1 MFEKVCRACGGA
13 LVREGNYFV
22 CEYCQRKELIDA
34 SDDIHAVARANAW
47 EALRKSD
54 FEKATELFE
63 ELVVKNNGD
72 YDSHWGLAL
81 ARASIVYVNDVIE
94 GKKVP
99 TLNNVTE
106 NSFLG
111 DKNVKT
117 AISLAPTEIAESY
130 KAHAEYVDKVRL
142 EWLET
147 ASKEPPY
154 DVFISFKDSDREHG
168 ITRTNDSQT
177 MQDLYTALVEKGYK
191 VFYSRVTLK
200 GKVSEQ
206 YEPYIYNAIKT
217 AKVMIVYGEK
227 AEYFNSTWI
236 KNEWMRFKK
245 RVESGEK
252 HKNALVTVFKGVD
265 PYEIPTALTGG
276 RQAIDYSIP
285 SNYEVLLNH
294 VKLIVNESKQAKK
307 LEKIEIK
314 GGQMG
319 KKSTQVQTETLKTR
333 EIGSSAAQ
341 ASITDKQTLKLVATY
356 AKAGDFVE
364 AEKLLGELLYK
375 NPNNPEYKW
384 QRLLLLHKTTESAI
398 SAKVPSFTASEID
411 LIKDILATAD
421 KKLATTLLNVLYDG
435 ARQCKQDKC
444 LQILN
449 IILPYSYDDRDEKIA
464 SAFDSA
470 FAKRQFE
477 VFKLLLT
484 TLPSDSVDEY
494 VECIIHYAQNVTD
507 GAVID
512 WAVSKI
518 FEVDESNPW
527 ALEVQFK
534 KAFELGD
541 LEKSI
546 SAYETFLKYSNSV
559 DAEIEKTLE
568 NLSKSI
574 TREVDC
580 AFIWQILRYYGGDM
594 SKIIRLLTDT
604 AFSEIRVG
612 RFDFAQQLLELVIS
626 KNPDEAEAYWGLCLV
641 ALKVK
646 SETQILQ
653 SEIEL
658 KHLPEFKKHLTL
670 IDENRQ
676 MQRIELSRRQEM
688 MIAERN
694 KKKNQAQQ
702 ERLKREKREK
712 AQAQAQAEAEARKKK
727 TRKLIGTVVAII
739 VGIAVCFGAI
749 VGISTAVDHNA
760 RNGLNLQL
768 SSTND
773 YYVVAKQ
780 SVEDENLQSVVIPS
794 EYKGLPVKE
803 ITTSAFSNC
812 QNLTS
817 VEIPNSVTSIG
828 DYAFAG
834 CTRLTGIEIP
844 DSVTSIGDWAFSN
857 CSSLTSITIPDS
869 VTSIGG
875 YAFSNCGSLTGIE
888 IPDSATSIGENA
900 FRNCS
905 SLTSITIPDSITSI
919 GYYAF
924 YSCSNLKSVYYK
936 GTANDWAKIS
946 MDSFGNYDLTS
957 ATRYYYSE
965 NEPTESDK
973 YWHYD
978 EDGQIEIYHTH
989 TYTTLNF
996 DSANHWYECVCGDR
1010 SNSIPHTYNIE
1021 YDDTNH
1027 WHECD
1032 CGGKNNLT
1040 PHFGGTATYTEKA
1053 ICEVCYQ
1060 IYGDYVVEPFTE
1072 GLYFSLQNDNSYAVT
1087 DYTGTATEVKIP
1099 STYKGLY
1106 VNSIGGSAFEG
1117 CNSLTSVVI
1126 PDSVTAIG
1134 GVAFDKC
1141 SSLTSVE
1148 IGDSVTSI
1156 GDWAF
1161 SNCSSLTSIT
1171 IPNSVTSIGDY
1182 AFYWCSSLTS
1192 ITISDSVTSIGIS
1205 AFAYCSGLTS
1215 IVIPDSVTTIGEKA
1229 FDGCNNLQEITLP
1242 FVGSDKDGSISTQ
1255 LGYIFGEST
1264 YGYYADFV
1272 PSSLKKVVITSAT
1285 KIGDSA
1291 FENCSGLTSIEIPNS
1306 VTTISQGAFNGCSSL
1321 ESITIPFVGGSRK
1334 TASDTYQYPLG
1345 YIFGTGSYTG
1355 GTATTQHYYVYTNS
1369 MENTTYYIPTCLKSV
1384 MVTGGEILCGAFFD
1398 CNSLTSV
1405 VIGDSVTSIGVW
1417 SFRNCDSLTSVI
1429 IGDGVTTIGQEAFFD
1444 CNSLTSVVI
1453 GNGVTS
1459 IGERAFFDCNSLT
1472 SVVIGNSVTSIGEYA
1487 FYGCS
1492 SLISAVIPDGVISI
1506 GERTFYGCGSL
1517 TSVVIGDSV
1526 TSIGLQAFYD
1536 CTSLT
1541 SIKYRGTQA
1550 QWNAISKGY
1559 DWNYNAGSYTIT
1571 YNYNN

>member
-13 LVREGNYFV
+13 LIREGNYLV
-22 CEYCQRKELIDA
+22 CEYCQRKELVDV

-63 ELVVKNNGD
+63 ELIVKNDKD
-72 YDSHWGLAL
+72 YDSQWGLAL
-81 ARASIVYVNDVIE
+81 AKASIVYVNDVIE

-99 TLNNVTE
+99 TLNNITE
-106 NSFLG
+106 DSFIA
-111 DKNVKT
+111 DKAVKT
-117 AISLAPTEIAESY
+117 AISLAPKEIAESY
-130 KAHAEYVDKVRL
+130 REHAEYIEKVRV
-142 EWLET
+142 EWLEK

-168 ITRTNDSQT
+168 ITRTTDSQT

-191 VFYSRVTLK
+191 VFYSRVTLRD
-200 GKVSEQ
+200 KVAEQ

-276 RQAIDYSIP
+276 KQGIDLGVI
-285 SNYEVLLNH
+285 SNYETLLNH
-294 VKLIVNESKQAKK
+294 VKLVVNESKQAKK
-307 LEKIEIK
+307 LDKIEIK

-319 KKSTQVQTETLKTR
+319 KKSSEIKTETLQTR
-333 EIGSSAAQ
+333 EIGSSAVE

-398 SAKVPSFTASEID
+398 SAKVPGFTASEID

-435 ARQCKQDKC
+435 ANACKQDKC

-470 FAKRQFE
+470 FANRQFE

-512 WAVSKI
+512 WAVSKV

-541 LEKSI
+541 LEKAV

-568 NLSKSI
+568 NLSKRI

-580 AFIWQILRYYGGDM
+580 AFIWQILRYYGGDI

-612 RFDFAQQLLELVIS
+612 RFDFARQLLELVIS

-646 SETQILQ
+646 SESQIIQ
-653 SEIEL
+653 SEVEL
-658 KHLPEFKKHLTL
+658 KQLPEFKKHLTL

-694 KKKNQAQQ
+694 KKKNQVQQ

-712 AQAQAQAEAEARKKK
+712 AQAEAEERRNREEIRKKK
-727 TRKLIGTVVAII
+727 I
-739 VGIAVCFGAI
+739 VSLSVLATAI
-749 VGISTAVDHNA
+749 VAVILVVVFILSAQADFNA
-760 RNGLNLQL
+760 RGGLNLQL

-780 SVEDENLQSVVIPS
+780 SVADENLQSVVIPS

-812 QNLTS
+812 KNLTS

-828 DYAFAG
+828 EY
-834 CTRLTGIEIP
+834 
-844 DSVTSIGDWAFSN
+844 AFSN
-857 CSSLTSITIPDS
+857 CWRLLSITIPDS
-869 VTSIGG
+869 VTSIGDFTF
-875 YAFSNCGSLTGIE
+875 Y
-888 IPDSATSIGENA
+888 
-900 FRNCS
+900 NCS

-919 GYYAF
+919 SNSAF
-924 YSCSNLKSVYYK
+924 SYCNSLKSVYYK
-936 GTANDWAKIS
+936 GTANGWAKIS
-946 MDSFGNYDLTS
+946 IDSFGNSDLTS

-965 NEPTESDK
+965 NEPTESGD
-973 YWHYD
+973 YWRYD
-978 EDGQIEIYHTH
+978 TNGEIETCHVHAYNA
-989 TYTTLNF
+989 LKFN
-996 DSANHWYECVCGDR
+996 SENHWYEC
-1010 SNSIPHTYNIE
+1010 Y
-1021 YDDTNH
+1021 
-1027 WHECD
+1027 
-1032 CGGKNNLT
+1032 CGGKNNLA

-1053 ICEVCYQ
+1053 ICEVCAQ
-1060 IYGDYVVEPFTE
+1060 PYGDYVVEPFTQ

-1106 VNSIGGSAFEG
+1106 VNSIDSSAFSG
-1117 CNSLTSVVI
+1117 CSSLTSITIPDSVTSIGYRAFENCSSLTSVVIPESVTLIGNYAFYSCSSLTSITIPDSVTSIGGFTFDSCSSLTSVVI
-1126 PDSVTAIG
+1126 PDSVT
-1134 GVAFDKC
+1134 
-1141 SSLTSVE
+1141 
-1148 IGDSVTSI
+1148 SI
-1156 GDWAF
+1156 GDNAF
-1161 SNCSSLTSIT
+1161 SNCSSLTSIVIPDSVT
-1171 IPNSVTSIGDY
+1171 SIGGAAFYNCSSLTEITLPFVGDSKDAASNTHFGYIFGASSYSYNNYYIPTSLKKVIITSATSIGNSAFSGCSSLTSVVIPDSVTSISSSAFDKCSSLTSITIPDSVTFIAAYTFENCSSLTSVVIPNSVTSIGNS
-1182 AFYWCSSLTS
+1182 AFAYCSSLTS
-1192 ITISDSVTSIGIS
+1192 ITI
-1205 AFAYCSGLTS
+1205 
-1215 IVIPDSVTTIGEKA
+1215 PD
-1229 FDGCNNLQEITLP
+1229 
-1242 FVGSDKDGSISTQ
+1242 
-1255 LGYIFGEST
+1255 
-1264 YGYYADFV
+1264 
-1272 PSSLKKVVITSAT
+1272 
-1285 KIGDSA
+1285 
-1291 FENCSGLTSIEIPNS
+1291 
-1306 VTTISQGAFNGCSSL
+1306 
-1321 ESITIPFVGGSRK
+1321 
-1334 TASDTYQYPLG
+1334 
-1345 YIFGTGSYTG
+1345 
-1355 GTATTQHYYVYTNS
+1355 
-1369 MENTTYYIPTCLKSV
+1369 
-1384 MVTGGEILCGAFFD
+1384 
-1398 CNSLTSV
+1398 
-1405 VIGDSVTSIGVW
+1405 
-1417 SFRNCDSLTSVI
+1417 
-1429 IGDGVTTIGQEAFFD
+1429 
-1444 CNSLTSVVI
+1444 
-1453 GNGVTS
+1453 
-1459 IGERAFFDCNSLT
+1459 
-1472 SVVIGNSVTSIGEYA
+1472 SVTSIGEYA
-1487 FYGCS
+1487 FRACS
-1492 SLISAVIPDGVISI
+1492 SLA
-1506 GERTFYGCGSL
+1506 
-1517 TSVVIGDSV
+1517 SVEIGDIV
-1526 TSIGLQAFYD
+1526 TSIGKYAFEY
-1536 CTSLT
+1536 CSSLT
-1541 SIKYRGTQA
+1541 SITFKDTSTWYMTASSSKWQNKTGGTKTSVDNPSQ
-1550 QWNAISKGY
+1550 NVTY
-1559 DWNYNAGSYTIT
+1559 FTSY
-1571 YNYNN
+1571 YCSLYWYKL